1 MANFSQNT
9 VTYAFIK
16 AFNLLKEYGFF
27 ATNKE
32 FAESIDYLPQSLG
45 EILKGRRDV
54 TIEVIRKLV
63 SEYPVSLDYLFTGE
77 GNVLLNDK
85 NRWLSKWLNIWLSIE
100 EKTELSGKTNG
111 IESQTPSC
119 KVKGKEEGKVSPENT
134 LKNGKTNST
143 ENESS
148 NGYQNGY
155 FDGNPTP
162 LFLPESGKTKS
173 TNIIELPVVKSDNA
187 DMIGVP
193 VVDISVAAGY
203 GFENP
208 DYLTEV
214 DAIYFPK
221 SMIHNEKNYLCVRIK
236 GESMAPT
243 LQDGGYLVIRLL
255 DRTEWQYIR
264 EGYVYVVSDREGR
277 AYVKRLKNRF
287 EKGFIVC
294 RSDNPDV
301 IRYPSFNLY
310 ENEINTIWY
319 AEWYVSAKMP
329 NIHATFYT
337 KVDDLENKYDD
348 VLNQLQQVRRDIQ
361 KLSRRN

>member
-1 MANFSQNT
+1 M
-9 VTYAFIK
+9 
-16 AFNLLKEYGFF
+16 
-27 ATNKE
+27 
-32 FAESIDYLPQSLG
+32 P
-45 EILKGRRDV
+45 
-54 TIEVIRKLV
+54 
-63 SEYPVSLDYLFTGE
+63 
-77 GNVLLNDK
+77 
-85 NRWLSKWLNIWLSIE
+85 
-100 EKTELSGKTNG
+100 
-111 IESQTPSC
+111 
-119 KVKGKEEGKVSPENT
+119 
-134 LKNGKTNST
+134 
-143 ENESS
+143 
-148 NGYQNGY
+148 
-155 FDGNPTP
+155 P

-221 SMIHNEKNYLCVRIK
+221 SMIHNGKNYLCVRIK

>member
-77 GNVLLNDK
+77 GNILLNDK

-100 EKTELSGKTNG
+100 EKTALS
-111 IESQTPSC
+111 
-119 KVKGKEEGKVSPENT
+119 
-134 LKNGKTNST
+134 GKTNST
-143 ENESS
+143 ENV
-148 NGYQNGY
+148 QI
-155 FDGNPTP
+155 DVPTTP

>member
-27 ATNKE
+27 TTNKE

-63 SEYPVSLDYLFTGE
+63 GEYPVSLDYLFTGE
-77 GNVLLNDK
+77 GNILLTDK

-100 EKTELSGKTNG
+100 EKTALSGKTN
-111 IESQTPSC
+111 SSSN
-119 KVKGKEEGKVSPENT
+119 VPENT
-134 LKNGKTNST
+134 PIST
-143 ENESS
+143 
-148 NGYQNGY
+148 
-155 FDGNPTP
+155 PMPP

>member
-1 MANFSQNT
+1 MSIFSN
-9 VTYAFIK
+9 
-16 AFNLLKEYGFF
+16 NLRFLRVQKGL
-27 ATNKE
+27 NLDE
-32 FAESIDYLPQSLG
+32 FAFLG
-45 EILKGRRDV
+45 IKKGTMSNYELGKTEPKFDIL
-54 TIEVIRKLV
+54 LA
-63 SEYPVSLDYLFTGE
+63 
-77 GNVLLNDK
+77 
-85 NRWLSKWLNIWLSIE
+85 LSKFFGISVDDFLTKSLE
-100 EKTELSGKTNG
+100 ELDANKG
-111 IESQTPSC
+111 
-119 KVKGKEEGKVSPENT
+119 KVKGKVSPENA
-134 LKNGKTNST
+134 LENGKTNGT
-143 ENESS
+143 ENDSS

-155 FDGNPTP
+155 FDGYPTP

>member
-1 MANFSQNT
+1 MLISNKLKLIRKVLSLSQSDIESETGLSQRDISQLENGKKK
-9 VTYAFIK
+9 FIPTAYIQFLNK
-16 AFNLLKEYGFF
+16 KNIPLNLLFDDSLLLQDFEEAITGLASSDCKE
-27 ATNKE
+27 N
-32 FAESIDYLPQSLG
+32 
-45 EILKGRRDV
+45 
-54 TIEVIRKLV
+54 
-63 SEYPVSLDYLFTGE
+63 
-77 GNVLLNDK
+77 
-85 NRWLSKWLNIWLSIE
+85 
-100 EKTELSGKTNG
+100 
-111 IESQTPSC
+111 C
-119 KVKGKEEGKVSPENT
+119 KVSPENAPED
-134 LKNGKTNST
+134 GKTNST
-143 ENESS
+143 ENNKS
-148 NGYQNGY
+148 NGNLKGNLI
-155 FDGNPTP
+155 GNPPP

-255 DRTEWQYIR
+255 DRAEWQYIR

>member
-27 ATNKE
+27 TTNKE

-63 SEYPVSLDYLFTGE
+63 GEYPVSLDYLFTGE
-77 GNVLLNDK
+77 GNILLTDK

-100 EKTELSGKTNG
+100 EKTALSGKTN
-111 IESQTPSC
+111 SSSN
-119 KVKGKEEGKVSPENT
+119 VPENT
-134 LKNGKTNST
+134 PIST
-143 ENESS
+143 
-148 NGYQNGY
+148 
-155 FDGNPTP
+155 PMPP

-214 DAIYFPK
+214 NAIYFPK

>member
-27 ATNKE
+27 TTNKE

-63 SEYPVSLDYLFTGE
+63 GEYPVSLDYLFTGE
-77 GNVLLNDK
+77 GNILLNDK

-100 EKTELSGKTNG
+100 EKTALS
-111 IESQTPSC
+111 
-119 KVKGKEEGKVSPENT
+119 
-134 LKNGKTNST
+134 GKTNST
-143 ENESS
+143 ENV
-148 NGYQNGY
+148 QI
-155 FDGNPTP
+155 DVPTTP

>member
-1 MANFSQNT
+1 MSIFSN
-9 VTYAFIK
+9 
-16 AFNLLKEYGFF
+16 NLRFLRVQKGL
-27 ATNKE
+27 NLDE
-32 FAESIDYLPQSLG
+32 FAFLG
-45 EILKGRRDV
+45 IKKGTMSNYELGKTEPKFDIL
-54 TIEVIRKLV
+54 LA
-63 SEYPVSLDYLFTGE
+63 
-77 GNVLLNDK
+77 
-85 NRWLSKWLNIWLSIE
+85 LSKFFGISVDDFLTKSLE
-100 EKTELSGKTNG
+100 ELDANKG
-111 IESQTPSC
+111 
-119 KVKGKEEGKVSPENT
+119 KVKGKEEGKVSPENA
-134 LKNGKTNST
+134 LENGKTNGT
-143 ENESS
+143 ENDSS

-155 FDGNPTP
+155 FDGYPTP

-221 SMIHNEKNYLCVRIK
+221 SMIHNGKNYLCVRIK

>member
-16 AFNLLKEYGFF
+16 AFDLLKEYGFF
-27 ATNKE
+27 TTNKE

-63 SEYPVSLDYLFTGE
+63 GEYPVSLDYLFTGE
-77 GNVLLNDK
+77 GNILLNDK

-100 EKTELSGKTNG
+100 EKTALS
-111 IESQTPSC
+111 
-119 KVKGKEEGKVSPENT
+119 
-134 LKNGKTNST
+134 GKTNST
-143 ENESS
+143 ENV
-148 NGYQNGY
+148 QI
-155 FDGNPTP
+155 DVPTTP